1 MSGYQ
6 GGKLSLPG
14 WGQLTAALSHVC
26 LSHWVL
32 GLTPSTHMDKPS
44 ISSSSILQIIT
55 QPGVKPAVSSLT
67 GPMFLIHE
75 PNSERG
81 RLPCLFF
88 LRHQGITFPQE
99 RQLAHAPA
107 SPPQLLDL
115 PELKPF
121 LNWRRSSV
129 TDTPRHI
136 HTKNGGLGCNSVGRV
151 LSYHS

>member
-1 MSGYQ
+1 MNGYR
-6 GGKLSLPG
+6 GETIPPRLGTAHCSSISCLPKSLGVRAYPFHPH
-14 WGQLTAALSHVC
+14 GQT
-26 LSHWVL
+26 
-32 GLTPSTHMDKPS
+32 

-88 LRHQGITFPQE
+88 LRHQGITFPQD

-115 PELKPF
+115 PELKPS